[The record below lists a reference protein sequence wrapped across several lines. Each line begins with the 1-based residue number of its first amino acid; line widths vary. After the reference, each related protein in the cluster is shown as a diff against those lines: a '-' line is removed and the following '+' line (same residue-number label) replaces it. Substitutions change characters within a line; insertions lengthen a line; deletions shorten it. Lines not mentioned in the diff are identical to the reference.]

1 MKIEY
6 FQTMRK
12 RDFAQILEN
21 FLTAG
26 HLVFSRPFTA
36 AKQTIMWK
44 AKSLVVKLHSNL
56 PEIKASTTKKLLSF
70 QLKRR

>member
-21 FLTAG
+21 LLTAG
-26 HLVFSRPFTA
+26 HLVFSRPFPA
-36 AKQTIMWK
+36 AKQTCEK
-44 AKSLVVKLHSNL
+44 AKSLVIKLHSNL